1 MLLVSLISKKKTLF
15 IHLQYCGKISL
26 SITKNG
32 EHDFMFIG
40 FFIAF
45 LQSKKVDSLFNEIES
60 DIFFAF
66 NKVSFTL
73 SEIGNIIDC
82 FNM

>member
-1 MLLVSLISKKKTLF
+1 MILCLL
-15 IHLQYCGKISL
+15 
-26 SITKNG
+26 
-32 EHDFMFIG
+32 G

-60 DIFFAF
+60 DIFFAI

-73 SEIGNIIDC
+73 SGIGNIIDC